1 VLGHNCTEF
10 TRRTYARF
18 SPESASLAV
27 LRVLEAARGR
37 DHGSKKANKRF
48 DEMRFDAMKNAVNF
62 YDVKNYIKHLI
73 GLWHQRG
80 TK

>member
-1 VLGHNCTEF
+1 
-10 TRRTYARF
+10 
-18 SPESASLAV
+18 
-27 LRVLEAARGR
+27 
-37 DHGSKKANKRF
+37 
-48 DEMRFDAMKNAVNF
+48 MRFDAMKNAVNF